1 MEITVRRTDII
12 GDGYSVL
19 HSIGAAI
26 KGRLMVTFVSQHGV
40 LEAGIDHG
48 GLVKEFLEEV
58 SSAGLLFAELGALLP
73 AHVCH
78 LWLSS
83 WSALC
88 ESLAVRRLEHLLQ
101 RDATT
106 KTYHYRQLCAVVACC
121 FMYYSRSRQST
132 YKFQMP
138 AFVSQHVALRV

>member
-12 GDGYSVL
+12 GDGYSAL

-58 SSAGLLFAELGALLP
+58 STLICCLRQSLEHGFSTCLPHGAG
-73 AHVCH
+73 CH
-78 LWLSS
+78 LWLS
-83 WSALC
+83 L
-88 ESLAVRRLEHLLQ
+88 
-101 RDATT
+101 
-106 KTYHYRQLCAVVACC
+106 
-121 FMYYSRSRQST
+121 
-132 YKFQMP
+132 
-138 AFVSQHVALRV
+138 